1 MTDYVF
7 DLDDEELTMSVGT
20 SGGSGFD
27 GVHNDLPGRSTADAH
42 PISAI
47 TGLQDALDN
56 VGGGVG
62 SLSDLLDVDSDL
74 DPVAGQV
81 LGFDGTEWTARTPSG
96 GGAPLSDDVPER
108 LGSANSGT
116 SPEASR
122 ADHVHPLPTPGAIGA
137 AEDSHDHDGTYA
149 AVAHNHDGTYQP
161 LDSDLTAIAAL
172 STTSYG
178 RGLLELAN
186 AAALRTAAGLVIGTD
201 VQAHSSVLAAIASS
215 GLPLQLVAQTVTSAD
230 AMTVQLTGLSPYKFL
245 ILMTSARGTES
256 GTVSNRQLTVQFNGD
271 TGANYNNTTST
282 ATTGI
287 AVQHL
292 PTDGYGWNAIGL
304 ALIDN
309 QVAGITKH
317 LVGIGLTGSSQ
328 NVTIRGGLWT
338 NTTDLISTIELS
350 GSGSNEIAAGA
361 SFVLLG
367 VPR

>member
-7 DLDDEELTMSVGT
+7 DLDDEEFVMAVGV
-20 SGGSGFD
+20 GGGGFD

-81 LGFDGTEWTARTPSG
+81 LGFDGTEWTARTSSG
-96 GGAPLSDDVPER
+96 GGAPLSDDVPEP

-137 AEDSHDHDGTYA
+137 AEDSHDHDG
-149 AVAHNHDGTYQP
+149 VYQP
-161 LDSDLTAIAAL
+161 ESSTLTAL
-172 STTSYG
+172 
-178 RGLLELAN
+178 
-186 AAALRTAAGLVIGTD
+186 AGLV
-201 VQAHSSVLAAIASS
+201 LS
-215 GLPLQLVAQTVTSAD
+215 GSPGAGNFLRGDGAWTALPLQLVAQTVTSAD
-230 AMTVQLTGLSPYKFL
+230 TMTVQFTGLSDYKFL
-245 ILMTSARGTES
+245 LLMTSARGTES
-256 GTVSNRQLTVQFNGD
+256 GTASTKQLWAQFNGD
-271 TGANYNNTTST
+271 TNTNYNSTTNTGQ
-282 ATTGI
+282 TGI
-287 AVQHL
+287 SVQHL
-292 PTDGYGWNAIGL
+292 PTTGYGWNSIGL
-304 ALIDN
+304 CLIEN
-309 QVAGITKH
+309 TAANLPKH
-317 LVGIGLTGSSQ
+317 LVGVGLINASQ
-328 NVTIRGGLWT
+328 NVGNRGGLWM

-350 GSGSNEIAAGA
+350 GQGSNEIAAGA